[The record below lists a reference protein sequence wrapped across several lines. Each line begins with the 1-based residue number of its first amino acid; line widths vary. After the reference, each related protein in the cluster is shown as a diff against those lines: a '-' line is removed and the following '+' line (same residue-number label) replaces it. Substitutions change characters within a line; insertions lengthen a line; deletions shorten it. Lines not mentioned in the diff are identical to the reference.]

1 MRLPCDGGTPSL
13 GQGELSDR
21 PLWGEGSKRLPALS
35 CGACVKDMVDGKEK
49 QVSEPFAER
58 QTIDSGGEGCSTVM
72 AHSRL
77 IRSTA
82 ALPAFP
88 SLYDEQ

>member
-1 MRLPCDGGTPSL
+1 MTVASPSL

-21 PLWGEGSKRLPALS
+21 PLWGWGSKLFPALS
-35 CGACVKDMVDGKEK
+35 CGACVKDIVEGEEK
-49 QVSEPFAER
+49 QVSEPFAGR

-77 IRSTA
+77 IRGMAT
-82 ALPAFP
+82 LPVFA